1 MTRRREERKRARGK
15 KGSVY
20 EEEYLVNSVKRLVEK
35 VNDVQ
40 LEASRVTEGLVT
52 RGLGMRQLAEALD
65 EAVEEV
71 VAMCRNARA
80 EVWNVLDSKV
90 ADSGE
95 ERPSGADSVFWE
107 SQQRTAERTPPEVR
121 VWDTIGLLE
130 KG

>member
-1 MTRRREERKRARGK
+1 
-15 KGSVY
+15 
-20 EEEYLVNSVKRLVEK
+20 VKRLVDK

-65 EAVEEV
+65 EAVKEI
-71 VAMCRNARA
+71 VAMCRNAKA
-80 EVWNVLDSKV
+80 DVWDVPNSKV

-95 ERPSGADSVFWE
+95 ERPSGADGVFWE
-107 SQQRTAERTPPEVR
+107 SQQRTAERAPPEVR